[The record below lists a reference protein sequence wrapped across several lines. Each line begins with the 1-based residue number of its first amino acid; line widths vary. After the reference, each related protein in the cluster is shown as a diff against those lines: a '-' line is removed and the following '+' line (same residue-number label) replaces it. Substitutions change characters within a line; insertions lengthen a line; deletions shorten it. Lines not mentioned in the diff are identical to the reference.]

1 MLYVAIRA
9 APEPVRKDLNMTTAT
24 QWRLDVIAQGD
35 RLTDAAMDETADM
48 NEAKALVHGVV
59 SRAMHNIEGP
69 VSRRDLD
76 TDMGR
81 ALRKRA
87 AAP

>member
-1 MLYVAIRA
+1 M
-9 APEPVRKDLNMTTAT
+9 NTTT

-35 RLTDAAMDETADM
+35 RLADAAMEETADL
-48 NEAKALVHGVV
+48 NEARALVHGVV
-59 SRAMHNIEGP
+59 LRAMHEIEGP

-81 ALRKRA
+81 ALRHRA
-87 AAP
+87 AALEDE

>member
-1 MLYVAIRA
+1 MS
-9 APEPVRKDLNMTTAT
+9 TTT

-35 RLTDAAMDETADM
+35 RLTGAAMEETADM
-48 NEAKALVHGVV
+48 NEARLLVHGVV
-59 SRAMHNIEGP
+59 SRAMTDIEGP
-69 VSRRDLD
+69 VSRGELD

-87 AAP
+87 AAL

>member
-1 MLYVAIRA
+1 
-9 APEPVRKDLNMTTAT
+9 MTAAT

-35 RLTDAAMDETADM
+35 RLTDAAMEETADM

-59 SRAMHNIEGP
+59 SRAMNNIEGP
-69 VSRRDLD
+69 VSPSALES
-76 TDMGR
+76 DMGR